1 MDAFLSQSAAE
12 TVSYAE
18 SLGPSLRR
26 NAVVLLV
33 GDLGSG
39 KTQFVRGVCRSFK
52 VADPVTSPTFV
63 MLHRY
68 VGRDLADEE
77 LLIYHFDLYR
87 IRTASEILE
96 LGYEEFL
103 RGNGICLIEWGDKLG
118 RLTPH
123 DCTEIRFSV
132 GAGENERR
140 IEVHRAAVR
149 NINPREDVS
158 GSRGLV

>member
-39 KTQFVRGVCRSFK
+39 KTQFVRGVCRYFK
-52 VADPVTSPTFV
+52 VAEMVSSPTFV

-68 VGRDLADEE
+68 AGQDSAGKE

-87 IRTASEILE
+87 EGETSEILE
-96 LGYEEFL
+96 LGYEEFF
-103 RGNGICLIEWGDKLG
+103 RGNGVCLVEWGDRLG
-118 RLTPH
+118 TFTPEEY
-123 DCTEIRFSV
+123 TEIRLSM
-132 GAGENERR
+132 GQRENERR
-140 IEVHRAAVR
+140 IEANRVT
-149 NINPREDVS
+149 S
-158 GSRGLV
+158 GLTKQESGMSRL